1 MPLVGNTTSG
11 AITRTR
17 IADYIAASES
27 VTPVV
32 VSDGAHTL
40 TAEEVIRKKM
50 IVSQPTAGRAFT
62 TPTGAQLLAELS
74 DEVVGTS
81 FEFTIVN
88 GAAATHAITLTAG
101 ASGIVLVG
109 NAVVAAA
116 SSGTFLGV
124 VINSTTVAIHRK

>member
-17 IADYIAASES
+17 IAEYIAAKES

-32 VSDGAHTL
+32 VSDGARTL
-40 TAEEVIRKKM
+40 TAEEIIDKKM
-50 IVSQPTAGRAFT
+50 FVSQPTAGRAFT
-62 TPTGAQLLAELS
+62 TPTGAELLAQLS

-116 SSGTFLGV
+116 TSGTFLGV